1 MTAITRR
8 AALGALAAGPALAAL
23 APGLSRAQGPLE
35 ITIAGG
41 EFRPIALALVPFFG
55 DTAPAQKAAA
65 DAMGVISAN
74 LTGSGLFRIIPAG
87 AHIQKLTGFEAAPSW
102 PEWRA
107 INAEA
112 LAVGDA
118 GFEADGRLRLRFRVF
133 DVATG
138 EQLEGMQLH
147 GAPQAWRRVAHK
159 VSDGI
164 YSKLTGEGPYFDSRI
179 VFVAESGPKGGRRKA
194 LTIMDQDGANQRQL
208 TDGRDLV
215 LTPRFSP
222 TDQEI
227 LYISYRS
234 GQPQI
239 YLYNLDTG
247 QQEVLGRFPGM
258 TFAPR
263 FSPDGRR
270 VAMSM
275 ATDGNTDIFLMELA
289 SRQMRRL
296 TGGPSIDTAPSFSPD
311 GQRLAFES
319 DRGGGSQIYV
329 MPVGGG
335 EGSATRVSF
344 GPGRYSTPVWS
355 PRGDLIAF
363 TKQGGGQFSVGVMG
377 VDGSGE
383 RVLDATFHSEG
394 PTWAPNGRVL
404 SFFRE
409 SPGQQGQSSLWS
421 VDITG
426 RNLRRLP
433 STAAASDPAWSPLLR

>member
-1 MTAITRR
+1 MIAMTRR
-8 AALGALAAGPALAAL
+8 AALGALAAGSGLAL
-23 APGLSRAQGPLE
+23 APKPLLAQQGPLD

-41 EFRPIALALVPFFG
+41 EFRPISIAVVPFF
-55 DTAPAQKAAA
+55 AA
-65 DAMGVISAN
+65 DAAARKVADDSMGVIAGN
-74 LTGSGLFRIIPAG
+74 LTGSGLFRMIPAS
-87 AHIQKLTGFEAAPSW
+87 AHIQRLAGFDAAPSW

-112 LAVGDA
+112 LVVGDA
-118 GFEADGRLRLRFRVF
+118 GFEPDGRLRVRFRVF
-133 DVATG
+133 DVASG
-138 EQLEGMQLH
+138 EQVEGMQLH
-147 GAPQAWRRVAHK
+147 GAPNAWRRVAHK
-159 VSDGI
+159 VSDGV
-164 YSKLTGEGPYFDSRI
+164 YAKLTGEGPYFDSRI
-179 VFVAESGPKGGRRKA
+179 VFVTESGPKGGRKKS
-194 LTIMDQDGANQRQL
+194 LTLMDQDGANQRAL

-239 YLYNLDTG
+239 YLYNLDSG

-311 GQRLAFES
+311 GQRIAFES

-355 PRGDLIAF
+355 PRGDLLAF

-383 RVLDATFHSEG
+383 RILDATFHSEG